1 MKKTLLGFELLLSS
15 VKGFKTHINVRNVNI
30 LRVLSR
36 KWEAYCFLIT
46 QVNPHLINSSTAEK
60 KNVKYNGS
68 PEKIEYHSIRG
79 PYCLYRP
86 NIRYYNLTTDIVT
99 HWCLLL

>member
-46 QVNPHLINSSTAEK
+46 QVNLHLIKYSTTEK
-60 KNVKYNGS
+60 NYVKYNGI
-68 PEKIEYHSIRG
+68 PKRIE
-79 PYCLYRP
+79 
-86 NIRYYNLTTDIVT
+86 
-99 HWCLLL
+99 